1 MGNEDEKRM
10 EKKHKSQSEGEGPK
24 DYLAIYI
31 FVAALA
37 AFFVTGYFSLKVITE
52 DRGLSQL
59 IAVPEWI
66 KDIEKYGEEL
76 LSKLPGGNELQT
88 GKSLG
93 AKDYIGLGHK
103 YYRNKNFREALNEYK
118 KAVKA
123 EPENA
128 EAHYWRGR
136 TLLNTGQFDPA
147 DEDFKTAV
155 KLKPDYAEAY
165 DNLGWLSARRGD
177 FAEGIVYLTKSLE
190 LRPENAWAHY
200 NRGHMFLKKGDVKNA
215 LKDFEGAC
223 KLGFQE
229 GCRAYE
235 AYRDRGGINEGG

>member
-1 MGNEDEKRM
+1 MINEDERRM
-10 EKKHKSQSEGEGPK
+10 EKKHKSRSEGEGSK

-31 FVAALA
+31 FAAALA
-37 AFFVTGYFSLKVITE
+37 AFFVTGYFSVKVITK
-52 DRGLSQL
+52 DRTLSQF
-59 IAVPEWI
+59 IAAPEWL
-66 KDIEKYGEEL
+66 KDIEKYGDEL
-76 LSKLPGGNELQT
+76 LSKLPGGKELQT
-88 GKSLG
+88 RKTLG
-93 AKDYIGLGHK
+93 ARDYIRLGHT
-103 YYRNKNFREALNEYK
+103 YYRNKNFREALNEYA

-128 EAHYWRGR
+128 EARYWRGR

-147 DEDFKTAV
+147 AEDFKTAV

-177 FAEGIVYLTKSLE
+177 FAEGIAYLTKSLE

-235 AYRDRGGINEGG
+235 AYKDRGGVKQGG